1 MKPSNKFT
9 EQTRKTVL
17 SLLKKHGTQNSINS
31 LIEFEG
37 SIVGMLCR
45 RAKSIGLNEQFDLIW
60 GDSDDDKPNWG
71 SEDEIRL
78 FIDGMFSLH
87 NVSNSSMRSTR
98 YKPTILKDRK
108 DYKLWC
114 QSFIKG
120 LGKSFLIEDAD
131 APEFAMAI
139 LIIMILAEYS
149 AVNTTYLN
157 NNAEF
162 QDFHQKVQE
171 LPLMKFADA
180 VRNIYKYYHEDV
192 FKQEE
197 KQAYPKRNDPCVCGS
212 GKKFKHCCLH

>member
-1 MKPSNKFT
+1 M
-9 EQTRKTVL
+9 
-17 SLLKKHGTQNSINS
+17 
-31 LIEFEG
+31 
-37 SIVGMLCR
+37 
-45 RAKSIGLNEQFDLIW
+45 
-60 GDSDDDKPNWG
+60 
-71 SEDEIRL
+71 
-78 FIDGMFSLH
+78 
-87 NVSNSSMRSTR
+87 VS
-98 YKPTILKDRK
+98 
-108 DYKLWC
+108 KLY
-114 QSFIKG
+114 QGI
-120 LGKSFLIEDAD
+120 GKSFLIEDAD
-131 APEFAMAI
+131 AREFAMAI

-180 VRNIYKYYHEDV
+180 VRNIYEYYHEDV